1 VSVEPI
7 RWELVN
13 PKGAARPATTSPAP
27 RPAALEG
34 KTIGLVWNGKPG
46 GDVALNEIATL
57 LAAQVPNVRFIRYW
71 QTLPESVSERELS
84 SPVIESMAAAK
95 PDVVV
100 VSQGD

>member
-1 VSVEPI
+1 MI
-7 RWELVN
+7 
-13 PKGAARPATTSPAP
+13 SPAP
-27 RPAALEG
+27 RPAALGG
-34 KTIGLVWNGKPG
+34 KTIGLAWNGKPG

-57 LAAQVPNVRFIRYW
+57 LSAQVPNVHFVRYW

-84 SPVIESMAAAK
+84 SAVIESIAAAK